1 VRYHMRKGRR
11 QKSHLG
17 FFRSVSSAF
26 AAPLRSPETMC
37 ARAASLSCRLS
48 ARRGSAGRF
57 GSVPRLARTIF
68 LAMMVGFTSAQ
79 TICTNTCSN
88 YANQGTCDDGG
99 PGAEFN
105 GFCAYGTDCADC
117 GPRQATLELCSS
129 GCGACDYGAVRL
141 TSPGTTNPNQW
152 ANEYYYKT
160 TWTYTCSACSGVAS
174 GGDMYIYQ
182 AYDVTGRTS
191 YNAYLWFDCSNGRW
205 TRSVVNAGADSET
218 CPYKFACAGPYPAGT
233 MIDPAWSSCPYGGAP
248 ICPVPPPPP
257 PFPPGV
263 TFLSICPSC
272 GSCSMGDYLENSGFP
287 GEYFYKTDYFFRCS
301 ACASVVSGG
310 EMHIYQAYDG
320 TGESAHIWN
329 VYLWFDCTNGK
340 WTRSVVPVGYGPCPD
355 QFSCAGPYPAGTV
368 MGAQSAWSSCPYG
381 GAPICPA
388 PGPSPPDSDELIGFL
403 ALIIIGVLLLV
414 TFLCGGICVC
424 LGVCVLPIC
433 CRPNPNPGPNS
444 RAGLEMRE
452 VTVQGYDMGPNDAS
466 KQKQTLSG

>member
-1 VRYHMRKGRR
+1 MRKGRR

-105 GFCAYGTDCADC
+105 GFCAYGTDCTDC
-117 GPRQATLELCSS
+117 GPRQETLTLCSS
-129 GCGACDYGAVRL
+129 GTGCGASPCDSDYVTLSSDPDR
-141 TSPGTTNPNQW
+141 
-152 ANEYYYKT
+152 YFYKT
-160 TWTYTCSACSGVAS
+160 TWYNTCNACSGVAR

-182 AYDVTGRTS
+182 AYDVTGLIH
-191 YNAYLWFDCSNGRW
+191 YNVYLWFDCSNGRW

-233 MIDPAWSSCPYGGAP
+233 IIDPAWSSCPY
-248 ICPVPPPPP
+248 
-257 PFPPGV
+257 
-263 TFLSICPSC
+263 
-272 GSCSMGDYLENSGFP
+272 D
-287 GEYFYKTDYFFRCS
+287 
-301 ACASVVSGG
+301 
-310 EMHIYQAYDG
+310 
-320 TGESAHIWN
+320 
-329 VYLWFDCTNGK
+329 
-340 WTRSVVPVGYGPCPD
+340 
-355 QFSCAGPYPAGTV
+355 
-368 MGAQSAWSSCPYG
+368 

-452 VTVQGYDMGPNDAS
+452 VTVQGYDMGRVVVGSVHSDS
-466 KQKQTLSG
+466 RG